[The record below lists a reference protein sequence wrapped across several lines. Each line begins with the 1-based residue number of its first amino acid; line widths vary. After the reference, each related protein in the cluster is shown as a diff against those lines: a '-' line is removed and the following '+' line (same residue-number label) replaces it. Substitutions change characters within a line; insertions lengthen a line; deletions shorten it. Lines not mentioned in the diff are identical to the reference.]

1 MVNGWDDKGR
11 RGRRDCRRSGDQ
23 RKRRELHGQRRNED
37 EKKMI
42 VIVKNMPVC
51 LVLLRPASR
60 FGERMNGA
68 MMRIAERRA
77 ERLRAESG
85 G

>member
-42 VIVKNMPVC
+42 VIRDREEHAC
-51 LVLLRPASR
+51 FLVLLRPAR
-60 FGERMNGA
+60 FGERA
-68 MMRIAERRA
+68 MMRIAERRNW
-77 ERLRAESG
+77 RDVLMMRG
-85 G
+85 